1 MTSRTDL
8 PAWIGLRAHAADLE
22 ARHLREFFAEDPQRF
37 ERLSITELDFLYD
50 FTRQRITAE
59 TLAGLLRLARE
70 CRLEERIAAL
80 FAGEAVNNTERRAAM
95 HMALRNRSGRPMHV
109 GGQDVMPE
117 VRAELAKIREFVTG
131 VHEGRITGSKGA
143 RFTDVVNIG
152 IGGSDLGIVMATE
165 ALGRYRNRAI
175 RLHCVSNI
183 DGVELAE
190 VMEQVKPAT
199 TLFVICSKT
208 FTTLET
214 LSNANAARAWLIGE
228 LGEAAVAKH
237 FVAVSTNHKAMDAF
251 GIAPESRFTM
261 WDWVGGR
268 YSLWSAVGLSI
279 ALALGMDQF
288 ELILQGGHDM
298 DEHFRSAPLER
309 NLPVL
314 MGLIGVWN
322 GNFLGHDSL
331 AVLPYDRRLHRFSAY
346 LQQLEMESNGKSVTR
361 DGQGIDYATGNV
373 VWGEPGNNAQ
383 HSFFQLL
390 HQGTARV
397 AMDFIAPV
405 NASSRFQDQHDLA
418 LANCFAQA
426 EAFAF
431 GQTEQQVRE
440 DLAAKGTSEDEITR
454 LLPHKVHAGNRPSS
468 LILFPRLGPRTLGRL
483 IAWYEHKVFVQ
494 SVIWDVNPFD
504 QWGVELGKKLAGPMA
519 PAVRQA
525 AMPDGPRHV
534 QALLQTLGRW
544 RGE

>member
-1 MTSRTDL
+1 MSRTDL
-8 PAWIGLRAHAADLE
+8 PAWIDLQAHAADLE
-22 ARHLREFFAEDPQRF
+22 ACHLRQLFADDAQRF
-37 ERLSITELDFLYD
+37 ERLSVTELDFLYD
-50 FTRQRITAE
+50 FTRQRVTAA
-59 TLAGLLRLARE
+59 TLERLLQLARE
-70 CRLEERIAAL
+70 CCLEERIAAL
-80 FAGEAVNNTERRAAM
+80 FDGEAVNNTERRAAM
-95 HMALRNRSGRPMHV
+95 HMALRNRSDRPMHV
-109 GGQDVMPE
+109 GGHDVMPD

-131 VHEGRITGSKGA
+131 VHEGRITGAKGA

-165 ALGRYRNRAI
+165 ALGRYRNRGI

-190 VMEQVKPAT
+190 VMEQVNPAT

-214 LSNANAARAWLIGE
+214 LSNANAARAWLAGE

-288 ELILQGGHDM
+288 ELVLQGGHDM
-298 DEHFRSAPLER
+298 DEHFRAAPLER

-361 DGQGIDYATGNV
+361 DGGAIDYVTGNV

-431 GQTEQQVRE
+431 GQTVQQVRE
-440 DLAAKGTSEDEITR
+440 DLAAKGTAEDELAR

-504 QWGVELGKKLAGPMA
+504 QWGVELGKKLAGSMA

-525 AMPDGPRHV
+525 SMPEGPRHV
-534 QALLQTLGRW
+534 QALLENVGRW